1 MADFT
6 FCFDLSCDWI
16 GAGTCSNPTGNE
28 HDIVYNQDYHT
39 YQFCNGTS
47 WVIAGQIVPPVNNTI
62 GDLSVEVSTDSG
74 NKNYLISFQVTL
86 GYAATI
92 QSLSIYIT
100 TAAGNLRLGIY
111 DATGPSGG
119 PGAKKAETNAFATAT
134 GWNTANVITPVTLPA
149 GNYWLAFLTN
159 NNSMQNAASWGS
171 SQAINY
177 YPFTYGTM
185 PATYSTTPSAETG
198 SYSLYATFA
207 FGCVNPTGN
216 ERYIIYNSDF
226 HALQYC
232 NGAAWYPLGAS
243 SGGGG
248 GGCTNPT
255 GAEKGIAYNNDY
267 HTYQYC
273 NGTNWVKFSGGS
285 SIPLPGPSDG
295 YFVMSKSTWQGNLG
309 PEMHIQ
315 GH

>member
-1 MADFT
+1 MIGQGKDALIVQMGT
-6 FCFDLSCDWI
+6 NAPSGPGRNLGVPTRCKDLTTSARSLAMTKRFYFAWVSVGCWI
-16 GAGTCSNPTGNE
+16 S
-28 HDIVYNQDYHT
+28 
-39 YQFCNGTS
+39 
-47 WVIAGQIVPPVNNTI
+47 
-62 GDLSVEVSTDSG
+62 
-74 NKNYLISFQVTL
+74 
-86 GYAATI
+86 
-92 QSLSIYIT
+92 
-100 TAAGNLRLGIY
+100 
-111 DATGPSGG
+111 ATG
-119 PGAKKAETNAFATAT
+119 KC
-134 GWNTANVITPVTLPA
+134 VR
-149 GNYWLAFLTN
+149 
-159 NNSMQNAASWGS
+159 
-171 SQAINY
+171 
-177 YPFTYGTM
+177 
-185 PATYSTTPSAETG
+185 YSTTPSAETG